1 MIKKTLFTLSLSSG
15 LFLSA
20 CSWVQ
25 PLPGAYNVA
34 LLQASDVSNCT
45 KLGTTTSSALDS
57 VGIYQRDTAAL
68 REDLVLIAKN
78 EAVNMRGDTIV
89 ALSPIQNGRMEFA
102 IYRCLNK

>member
-1 MIKKTLFTLSLSSG
+1 MIKKIAISLG
-15 LFLSA
+15 LFSALSLSA

-34 LLQASDVSNCT
+34 LLKASEVTHCK

-57 VGIYQRDTAAL
+57 VGFYKRDTAAL
-68 REDLVLIAKN
+68 TEDLVLLARN

-89 ALSPIQNGRMEFA
+89 ALTPVQNGRMQFA
-102 IYRCLNK
+102 IYRCLK